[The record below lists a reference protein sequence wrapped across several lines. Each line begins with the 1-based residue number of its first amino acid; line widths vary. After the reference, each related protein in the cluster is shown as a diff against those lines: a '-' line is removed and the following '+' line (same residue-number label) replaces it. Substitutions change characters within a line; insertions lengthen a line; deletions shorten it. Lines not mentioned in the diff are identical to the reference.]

1 MARFPR
7 ILPLSRLNGAT
18 PTRAAAWRRVSEPS
32 SGSSAKSVRALTH
45 RPDARHRAQQLLL
58 GPPDGALMHGPVQLA
73 LDLGQGFRQPA
84 EVGVDPGVQ
93 GGIGGLAP
101 VALGGEHLERLPPAR
116 HQRPQA
122 AGGLARQG
130 PHRRPDRL
138 GEAGDRLGVEPVGL
152 GQPPHRAGE
161 GAHLA
166 RVDDRDRQAGR
177 GQGRREADLQAAG
190 GLEHDER
197 RFTGDQAAD
206 EGRHARSS

>member
-1 MARFPR
+1 
-7 ILPLSRLNGAT
+7 
-18 PTRAAAWRRVSEPS
+18 
-32 SGSSAKSVRALTH
+32 
-45 RPDARHRAQQLLL
+45 
-58 GPPDGALMHGPVQLA
+58 MHGPVQLA

-122 AGGLARQG
+122 AGGLVRQG

-190 GLEHDER
+190 GLEHDQR
-197 RFTGDQAAD
+197 RLEGEQALDQRHHLFCVIVDGEALAGRTEVDVEPALRDVDAD
-206 EGRHARSS
+206 KDRSLVHDPFSLDAG